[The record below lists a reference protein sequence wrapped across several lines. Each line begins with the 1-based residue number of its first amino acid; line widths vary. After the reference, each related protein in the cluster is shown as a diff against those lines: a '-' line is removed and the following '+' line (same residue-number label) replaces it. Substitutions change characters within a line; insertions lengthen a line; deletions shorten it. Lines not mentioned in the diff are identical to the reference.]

1 MRGGRRLHE
10 RWIRAPDFTGAGSS
24 RELRQGGTRRQRH
37 GTKMGPRIREDRG
50 GVGVPYPRGRG
61 EGLGSRIREDEG
73 REMGPRIREDEGR
86 EMGPRIREDERGGL
100 GSHVCEDK
108 GRGMG
113 PRIRRPLRNYRNAFR
128 QRCGTTLII
137 AKSWDSGFRLSPE

>member
-10 RWIRAPDFTGAGSS
+10 RWIPAPVFTGAGSS

-50 GVGVPYPRGRG
+50 GWGPASARTG
-61 EGLGSRIREDEG
+61 EGLGS
-73 REMGPRIREDEGR
+73 RIREDEGR

-108 GRGMG
+108 G
-113 PRIRRPLRNYRNAFR
+113 
-128 QRCGTTLII
+128 
-137 AKSWDSGFRLSPE
+137 

>member
-1 MRGGRRLHE
+1 MKDGFPPPSLLGQALRRNYAKGGREGNDMGR
-10 RWIRAPDFTGAGSS
+10 RW
-24 RELRQGGTRRQRH
+24 
-37 GTKMGPRIREDRG
+37 
-50 GVGVPYPRGRG
+50 VPAFARTG

-73 REMGPRIREDEGR
+73 REMGPRIREDE
-86 EMGPRIREDERGGL
+86 RGGM